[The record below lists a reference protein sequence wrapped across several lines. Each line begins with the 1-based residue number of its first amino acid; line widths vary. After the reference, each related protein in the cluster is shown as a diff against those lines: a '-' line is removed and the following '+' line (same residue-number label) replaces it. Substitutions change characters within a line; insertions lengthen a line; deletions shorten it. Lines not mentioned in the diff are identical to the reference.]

1 MKIERRNMLLV
12 VVLVMLTLFA
22 MSNLVNIVIEAFDLG
37 Q

>member
-22 MSNLVNIVIEAFDLG
+22 MSKLVNIVIEAFDLG